1 MTERGGT
8 NVLAANE
15 ALALEPEEH
24 TIPAVGPRWPSR
36 PITGSV
42 AQSSLASRQDESS
55 GLFFFVF
62 QFVDGFSTLLNISL
76 CEKFLNIFSEH
87 IKLFANT
94 RSKN

>member
-15 ALALEPEEH
+15 ALALEPEEQ

-42 AQSSLASRQDESS
+42 AQSSLASKQDESS
-55 GLFFFVF
+55 GLFFRYTE
-62 QFVDGFSTLLNISL
+62 G
-76 CEKFLNIFSEH
+76 
-87 IKLFANT
+87 
-94 RSKN
+94 